1 MGLLEKFKTS
11 GTGFSKYGVNT
22 PPVNPGAT
30 KESKLHAYGNQPG
43 YSLNGGFTPE
53 VRDAYAS
60 YNDGYNNALPQP
72 SNLDLYGKS
81 QLTKY
86 LDTSI
91 NE

>member
-1 MGLLEKFKTS
+1 MGLLDKFKTT

-43 YSLNGGFTPE
+43 YSLNGEFAPE
-53 VRDAYAS
+53 VRDAYAA

-72 SNLDLYGKS
+72 SQLDLNS
-81 QLTKY
+81 NSPLTKY
-86 LDTSI
+86 LATQV
-91 NE
+91 E